1 MLFKGGKVK
10 YLILIFILFVT
21 VIYFNKT
28 RFIKDVLFISGYE
41 DTKRIYNIFSS
52 RVFNQ
57 IEQLKAGFLESNAY
71 FYRNFEPT
79 MVLDYRVII
88 FYLCPWTAKVNEA
101 ITLAKKLNK
110 KVIFD
115 VDNLL
120 IDTKYTNMIPFIKS
134 LSIKEKKLFD
144 ENIVRIGKT
153 LKLCDFAVTTT
164 KVLAKELKHYI
175 SNVFINPDVVNEE
188 MWKISYDILKKE
200 NDKKMKDHL
209 IIGYW
214 NENISLN
221 SNFDMIKP
229 VLLKILKE
237 FKNVEIL
244 FFGELNYS
252 VNYKNYKEFQSQ
264 INYKEVTNLKKLLQ
278 IISNVDIILAPLENN
293 IFNAAQNEIK
303 WVEAALVKVPTVASN
318 LGVFKQVIKDKETGI
333 LCSELNDWYIS
344 LKNLI
349 INENF
354 RKKLGENAYTFCKN
368 KYNTLYTANYFSNFI
383 NSISNK
389 HIGFYLPKIV
399 ISGGIYVIL
408 KHACILQDSG
418 YDVDLIVPEGKTGIF
433 EFQSHK
439 FNLINLK
446 NEVISSQYD
455 IIVATFYST
464 LFSSLNYYRTKK
476 HLYLVQGYETDFYQY
491 GVDLRI
497 IAEKTY
503 SVPFAVEY
511 ITISKWCENWLLKK
525 YKKKCRYAPN
535 GIDMDNFTFYKRNL
549 NKKKIRILIEGDC
562 SSYIK
567 NVDESFKIIEK
578 LDKDK
583 FEVWYLSYRGKP
595 KKWYRYDK
603 FFHKIQHGRV
613 NEIYYKCDILIKSSR
628 LESFSYPPLEMLA
641 TGGYCI
647 VVPNEGNQEYL
658 RDGENCLFYQLGDLD
673 SAIKNINK
681 LIIDEELQNKLYEN
695 GLITAKNRDWKNFR
709 HQIIKLYDN

>member
-71 FYRNFEPT
+71 FYGNFEPT

-252 VNYKNYKEFQSQ
+252 VNYKNYKEFQLQ

-318 LGVFKQVIKDKETGI
+318 FGVFKQVIKDKETGI

-503 SVPFAVEY
+503 SVPFGVEY

-709 HQIIKLYDN
+709 HQIIKLYDK

>member
-10 YLILIFILFVT
+10 YLFLIFILFVT

-252 VNYKNYKEFQSQ
+252 VNYKYYKEFQSQ

-318 LGVFKQVIKDKETGI
+318 FGVFKQVIKDKETGI

-418 YDVDLIVPEGKTGIF
+418 YDVDLIVPEGKAGIF

-503 SVPFAVEY
+503 SVPFGVEY

-535 GIDMDNFTFYKRNL
+535 GIDMDNYTFYKRNL

>member
-71 FYRNFEPT
+71 FYGNFEPT

-252 VNYKNYKEFQSQ
+252 VNYKNYKEFQLQ

-318 LGVFKQVIKDKETGI
+318 FGVFKQVIKDKETGI

-503 SVPFAVEY
+503 SVPFGVEY

>member
-214 NENISLN
+214 NENILLN

-252 VNYKNYKEFQSQ
+252 VNYKNYKEFQLQ

-318 LGVFKQVIKDKETGI
+318 FGVFKQVIKDKETGI

-503 SVPFAVEY
+503 SVPFGVEY

>member
-52 RVFNQ
+52 RVLNQ

-318 LGVFKQVIKDKETGI
+318 FGVFKQVIKDKETGI

-503 SVPFAVEY
+503 SVPFGVEY

>member
-188 MWKISYDILKKE
+188 MWKLSYDILKKE

-318 LGVFKQVIKDKETGI
+318 FGVFKQVIKDKETGI

-503 SVPFAVEY
+503 SVPFGVEY

>member
-252 VNYKNYKEFQSQ
+252 VNYKNYKEFQLQ

-318 LGVFKQVIKDKETGI
+318 FGVFKQVIKDKETGI

-503 SVPFAVEY
+503 SVPFGVEY

>member
-88 FYLCPWTAKVNEA
+88 FYLCPWTPKVNEA

-221 SNFDMIKP
+221 SNFGMIKP

-252 VNYKNYKEFQSQ
+252 VNYKNYKEFQLQ

-318 LGVFKQVIKDKETGI
+318 FGVFKQVIKDKETGI

-503 SVPFAVEY
+503 SVPFGVEY

>member
-88 FYLCPWTAKVNEA
+88 FYLCPWTPKVNEA

-252 VNYKNYKEFQSQ
+252 VNYKNYKEFQLQ

-318 LGVFKQVIKDKETGI
+318 FGVFKQVIKDKETGI

-503 SVPFAVEY
+503 SVPFGVEY

>member
-188 MWKISYDILKKE
+188 MWKLSYDILKKE

-214 NENISLN
+214 NENIALN

-318 LGVFKQVIKDKETGI
+318 FGVFKQVIKDKETGI

-503 SVPFAVEY
+503 SVPFGVEY